1 MNPGDP
7 EDTMLTKQPNTK
19 APLIVLGA
27 ALLISLAANVALLM
41 QPEPPPDF
49 NHAEVACPPADVVC
63 PPATECPA
71 CQVCAVC
78 TICPDAGVAAAPTG
92 PGTPRPPRVDEGA
105 AAEGEGHLQHAEN
118 TGELDPVQVAAQRR
132 LADGIDRIVASHSP
146 AAATRFITRNLP
158 AFSSMNCAFRDPAA
172 AEHVR
177 MKLRELDAVRPAN
190 QRLTEEQLVRFERDL
205 RCPRE

>member
-19 APLIVLGA
+19 APLIALGA
-27 ALLISLAANVALLM
+27 ALVLSVAANVVLFMRPTEAPAPA
-41 QPEPPPDF
+41 Q
-49 NHAEVACPPADVVC
+49 AAACPPAAEC
-63 PPATECPA
+63 PPTPECPT
-71 CQVCAVC
+71 CEVCAVC
-78 TICPDAGVAAAPTG
+78 EICPDAGVAAPTG

-105 AAEGEGHLQHAEN
+105 ANEGEGHLQHAEN
-118 TGELDPVQVAAQRR
+118 TGERDPVQVAAQRR

-177 MKLRELDAVRPAN
+177 MKLRELDALRPEAS
-190 QRLTEEQLVRFERDL
+190 RLTEEQLVRFERDL